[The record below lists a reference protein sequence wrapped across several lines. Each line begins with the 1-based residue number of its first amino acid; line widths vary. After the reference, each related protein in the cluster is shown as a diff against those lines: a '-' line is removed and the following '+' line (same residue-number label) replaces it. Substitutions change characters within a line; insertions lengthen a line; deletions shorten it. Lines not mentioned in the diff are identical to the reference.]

1 MFFLYKPSLS
11 IYVPRETAFEPGT
24 HQIKEDAMAGSP
36 KRLGRGLSSLF
47 TPISAEQEEKD
58 HQETTPVRPKADR
71 DIAPDAHPSVTPY
84 RPPIENRIHVDP
96 PSAAI
101 PVVVADSNVA
111 PEKPPPGAATGSIR
125 TTSQPV
131 VQRDRPSAAAPSEVA
146 IDAIIPNRNQPRQ
159 AFSAESIASL
169 AKSIEQSG
177 IVQPLVVRPIGRSGD
192 AITADASAGAAQ
204 FELIAGERRW
214 RAARA
219 ASVKMVPVVVRDLGD
234 REALEVALVENIQRE
249 DLNAIDRA
257 RAYQGYCREFAVGA
271 EELAQRLGEDR
282 STISNYMRLLELPQS
297 VQKLVSTGELSMG
310 HARCIL
316 GLDGDDA
323 RIDVARSA
331 VANALSVRAVEEMV
345 RRRKGAPQGERAIRR
360 GTTRIVE
367 KRPHV
372 ADLENR
378 MSQALGTKVQI
389 SEGRKRGSGKILI
402 EYYSL
407 DDFDRISERMGVSS
421 D

>member
-1 MFFLYKPSLS
+1 
-11 IYVPRETAFEPGT
+11 
-24 HQIKEDAMAGSP
+24 MAGSP

-58 HQETTPVRPKADR
+58 HQETTPVRPQADT
-71 DIAPDAHPSVTPY
+71 DVAPDAHPSIPPS
-84 RPPIENRIHVDP
+84 RPPIVNRIHVDP
-96 PSAAI
+96 PRAAI

-111 PEKPPPGAATGSIR
+111 PDHPVPGVTTGSIR
-125 TTSQPV
+125 TASQPDV
-131 VQRDRPSAAAPSEVA
+131 LGDRQPENAPSEVA
-146 IDAIIPNRNQPRQ
+146 IDAIVPNRNQPRQ

-177 IVQPLVVRPIGRSGD
+177 IVQPLVVRPIRRGGD
-192 AITADASAGAAQ
+192 AITADASAGAAM

-219 ASVKMVPVVVRDLGD
+219 AGVKMVPVVVRDLGD

-271 EELAQRLGEDR
+271 EELAERLGEDR
-282 STISNYMRLLELPQS
+282 STISNYMRLLELPQV
-297 VQKLVSTGELSMG
+297 VQKLVSSGQLSMG

-316 GLDGDDA
+316 GLDGEEV

-331 VANALSVRAVEEMV
+331 VASALSVRAVEEMV

-360 GTTRIVE
+360 STTRVPE

-389 SEGRKRGSGKILI
+389 NEGRKRGSGKIII

-407 DDFDRISERMGVSS
+407 DDFDRISERIGLNG